1 MPRPLR
7 IGPTGRF
14 RSPMPCGFS
23 TLITV
28 APISPSIIAA
38 SGPVIA
44 WPASITTMPS
54 SGPVPVEL
62 ALAGAGDPI
71 GFKSLWIRASR
82 RWERIAEH
90 RRELRCATCHNWRRN
105 AEPTSTGR
113 RQGVSVAPAA
123 PCACRQ
129 AAWGD
134 EYMESFARQGGES
147 LQPGQCSFKR
157 RSSNLPGGV
166 TRERRPPFSG

>member
-90 RRELRCATCHNWRRN
+90 HRELRCATCHNWRRN

-123 PCACRQ
+123 LPCACRQ
-129 AAWGD
+129 A
-134 EYMESFARQGGES
+134 GGRIFIHYTWS
-147 LQPGQCSFKR
+147 LLLGREERVFNLGSAH
-157 RSSNLPGGV
+157 SSAGV
-166 TRERRPPFSG
+166 QTCLVG